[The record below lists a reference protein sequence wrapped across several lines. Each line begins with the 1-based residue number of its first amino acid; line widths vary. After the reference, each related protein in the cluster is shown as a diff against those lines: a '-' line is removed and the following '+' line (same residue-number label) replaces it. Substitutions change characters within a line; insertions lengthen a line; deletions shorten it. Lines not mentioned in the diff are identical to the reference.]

1 MANFSKNSQKNI
13 ARFVLRNLPRH
24 KLFVLGTI
32 DPLGRPWVVCLNLSY
47 DKDINIIWKS
57 LKNTEHS
64 KHIRK
69 NPNVSICIFSHD
81 EKIGDFGFYTKA
93 IAKEVNGEKQLEHC
107 LAVRY
112 AGKSVPD
119 TKEFLDKSPMRIYT
133 AKISQAW
140 INDDRHIK
148 CKIDLKVLR
157 EEAKKFRK

>member
-93 IAKEVNGEKQLEHC
+93 IAKEVTDKKELKHYLK
-107 LAVRY
+107 VRY
-112 AGKSVPD
+112 AGKEVPD
-119 TKEFLDKSPMRIYT
+119 TKEYLGKSPVRIYV
-133 AKISQAW
+133 AKVKQAW

-148 CKIDLKVLR
+148 AIVDMKVLR
-157 EEAKKFRK
+157 NLSKIQK